1 MNWTKR
7 NSTIVIAVFLIA
19 SAVGAGNALAGPRG
33 PHGRFFRDPLARLML
48 RLDLTD
54 AQKTTLAGIVKQN
67 EANAKSIA
75 TGFANARVQLAKDVL
90 NGSGSSVIAADYQ
103 NVATY
108 AVQAAQLR
116 AQIMAQMI
124 PTLSPEQKARLQKIH
139 DKIGSNVN
147 TAIAMRFEHLDRWIE
162 RHQ

>member
-1 MNWTKR
+1 MNRTKR
-7 NSTIVIAVFLIA
+7 SFTIAVAVFLIA
-19 SAVGAGNALAGPRG
+19 SALGAGNAFAGPRG
-33 PHGRFFRDPLARLML
+33 PHGRFFRNPLARLML
-48 RLDLTD
+48 RLDLTE

-75 TGFANARVQLAKDVL
+75 TGLANARVQLARDVL
-90 NGSGSSVIAADYQ
+90 NGSGSSVIAADSQ

-108 AVQAAQLR
+108 AAQAAQLR

-124 PTLSPEQKARLQKIH
+124 PALSPEQKTRLQEIH

-147 TAIAMRFEHLDRWIE
+147 AAIAMRFSRLDRWIA